1 MMSAIN
7 DTFPLLERAVHNP
20 IAIIREFEEEVERL
34 LDEVRA
40 SFSMLE
46 GGGASSDDLKG
57 LLKTRPGLS
66 SALVCVHAEH
76 CEPPGQ
82 GH

>member
-40 SFSMLE
+40 SFVCW
-46 GGGASSDDLKG
+46 KG
-57 LLKTRPGLS
+57 VAHHRTT
-66 SALVCVHAEH
+66 
-76 CEPPGQ
+76 
-82 GH
+82 